1 MPSKKED
8 SRTEKNVDL
17 VARRKYQAFWE
28 EFSVKVYQL
37 IVAYARTLTCDPSL
51 AEDLAQATV
60 ARVLHYLPEPDSIQD
75 HLSYLKRTSKNLFL
89 DSRKKKPIDTT
100 SLDEL
105 REQNPEHPAL
115 RDPSNVFEGL
125 EHKEELRSALE
136 PSTPELIITLEMLID
151 GFTWEEIAVVLNE
164 SVWRSKVRWYT
175 AIKRIQNRLRPVRI
189 RN

>member
-1 MPSKKED
+1 MPNKPN
-8 SRTEKNVDL
+8 SRTGKNVD
-17 VARRKYQAFWE
+17 REQRNKYQAFWA

-75 HLSYLKRTSKNLFL
+75 KVAYLKRISKNLFL
-89 DSRKKKPIDTT
+89 DSRKKPTDT

-105 REQNPEHPAL
+105 LEANPDHPAL
-115 RDPSNVFEGL
+115 KDPTNVFEDL
-125 EHKEELRSALE
+125 EHKEDLRTAFE
-136 PSTPELIITLEMLID
+136 PGTPELIITLEMLID
-151 GFTWEEIAVVLNE
+151 GYTWEEIATALNE
-164 SVWRSKVRWYT
+164 SVWRTKFRWYG
-175 AIKRIQNRLRPVRI
+175 AIKRIQDRLRPD